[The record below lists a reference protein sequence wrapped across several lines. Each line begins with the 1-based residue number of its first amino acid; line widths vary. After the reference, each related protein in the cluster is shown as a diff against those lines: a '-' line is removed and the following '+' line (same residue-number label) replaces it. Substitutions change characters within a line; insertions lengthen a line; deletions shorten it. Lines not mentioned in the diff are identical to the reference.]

1 MISESD
7 YIDLLQT
14 NPKYNEKEGWS
25 QSLFPKAVNRYMKDN
40 GSLVCS
46 LAFLLKRYDLETNTD
61 PEKFNPWILME
72 RLISC
77 GAYTSSGNLE
87 IMSINKFYPL
97 IFLGNVPYSHDILL
111 EQIEKGSLCL
121 IRRTNKDG
129 KHRYLVVD
137 DMVDGDITVFDPA
150 EGKCSLSGYNDTEH
164 IYLFRISDSTHYDV
178 VEMHSSKTLQR
189 KVKGKVAITF
199 DDGPSPR
206 KYRED
211 SGNTKTK

>member
-25 QSLFPKAVNRYMKDN
+25 QSLFPKAVNRCMKDN

-46 LAFLLKRYDLETNTD
+46 LDFLLKRYDLETNTD

-77 GAYTSSGNLE
+77 GGYTSSGNME

-111 EQIEKGSLCL
+111 EIALSDPQNEQGRKAQISGC
-121 IRRTNKDG
+121 RRYG
-129 KHRYLVVD
+129 RRRYYCV
-137 DMVDGDITVFDPA
+137 
-150 EGKCSLSGYNDTEH
+150 
-164 IYLFRISDSTHYDV
+164 
-178 VEMHSSKTLQR
+178 
-189 KVKGKVAITF
+189 
-199 DDGPSPR
+199 
-206 KYRED
+206 
-211 SGNTKTK
+211 